1 VNDEGRPAER
11 WSPLATLGW
20 TFLVVAVVFVAQG
33 AVAVAWIAWQTSLS
47 GPGTPFMEIAERE
60 QYDGLMLSVALVV
73 GSAAAVAL
81 TVVLVLLRRGEP
93 VRSYLALRPVR
104 WRTIA
109 EWVGIA
115 LLAAV
120 AFDLLTATLDREV
133 VPEFMRQGYRTAGI
147 LPLFWLA
154 VCVASPVFEEIAFRG
169 FLFAGLERPSPG
181 AAIVVSTLVWTGIHL
196 QYGLYELSIVVAIGV
211 ILAAARWR
219 TGSTLV
225 PIAMHI
231 ALNTLATIEAAVAA
245 GG

>member
-1 VNDEGRPAER
+1 MNDEGRPAGR

-81 TVVLVLLRRGEP
+81 TVGLVRLRRGEP
-93 VRSYLALRPVR
+93 VRSYLALRPVP

-109 EWVGIA
+109 EWVGLA

-120 AFDLLTATLDREV
+120 SFDLLTTALDREV
-133 VPEFMRQGYRTAGI
+133 VPEFMREGYRTAEI

-154 VCVASPVFEEIAFRG
+154 ICVVSPVFEEAAFRG
-169 FLFAGLERPSPG
+169 FLFAGLERQSPG
-181 AAIVVSTLVWTGIHL
+181 AAILVSTIVWAGIHL
-196 QYGLYELSIVVAIGV
+196 QYGLYELSFVVVIGV
-211 ILAAARWR
+211 VLAVARWR

-225 PIAMHI
+225 PVAMHV
-231 ALNTLATIEAAVAA
+231 ALNTLATIEAAMAT